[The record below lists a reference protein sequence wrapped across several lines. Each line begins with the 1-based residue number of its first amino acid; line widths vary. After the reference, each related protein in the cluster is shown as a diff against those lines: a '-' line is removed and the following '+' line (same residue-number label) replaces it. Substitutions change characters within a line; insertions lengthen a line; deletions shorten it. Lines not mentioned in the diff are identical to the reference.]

1 VFAFPEA
8 AAIALGRIC
17 RYAIWRNRPAGVVPD
32 VDQAEGV
39 AARAVAAAALDG
51 RGGSVVLD
59 PAGARELLATH
70 GIEAVRQ
77 RLVDGVDDAIAA
89 AAEIGYPVALKAPGL
104 PRPAKTE
111 AGGVAV
117 DVHGDDE
124 LRRAF
129 ARMAELHGAAMR
141 PALLQAMGRSG
152 TDVELVVRQ
161 HPTFGSVLS
170 LGPAG
175 TGVLEPRV
183 VPLTDV
189 DADRLVD
196 RVDGLDPEAGACLA
210 DLVLRL
216 SALAVAVPELVEV
229 RLDPVLVS
237 ATGAVPTDLHVR
249 LEHWTRQSDPLVRR
263 LA

>member
-1 VFAFPEA
+1 
-8 AAIALGRIC
+8 
-17 RYAIWRNRPAGVVPD
+17 
-32 VDQAEGV
+32 
-39 AARAVAAAALDG
+39 
-51 RGGSVVLD
+51 
-59 PAGARELLATH
+59 
-70 GIEAVRQ
+70 
-77 RLVDGVDDAIAA
+77 VDDAIAA

-124 LRRAF
+124 LRHAF
-129 ARMAELHGAAMR
+129 ARMAELHGDAMR

-152 TDVELVVRQ
+152 TDVELVVCQ
-161 HPTFGSVLS
+161 HPNFGSVLS

-175 TGVLEPRV
+175 TGALEPRV
-183 VPLTDV
+183 VPLTDI
-189 DADRLVD
+189 DAERLVD
-196 RVDGLDPEAGACLA
+196 GIDGLDPDASACLA
-210 DLVLRL
+210 ELVLRL
-216 SALAVAVPELVEV
+216 SALAVAVPELVEL

-237 ATGAVPTDLHVR
+237 TTGAVPTDLHVR